1 MCPTATNPLDLGT
14 ELATFKPG
22 FGPKA
27 CGWLLLPVSEA
38 DPRTSLDDSV
48 QKLWL
53 ALAKKVAAASA
64 GTGVA
69 ALIDTARTYSP
80 TKQLGMLAALP
91 GLVAKASMALQ
102 ALGAAAMLEA
112 EFVADRLGKKLSE
125 QMQELQALSDGARS
139 LLARVESK
147 GLVATTTEALWDWW
161 HDDETEEEPQDV
173 PSLRAVEALGW
184 VRALLS
190 FVGTTQ
196 VQDTGQVVGPSTPQA
211 DLMPLAQLIE
221 YRRNPEAAKKADWTQ
236 LHFIRQQ
243 DPNDSSSP
251 KTRTIDVTI
260 KDKATFTVSTQWDDQ
275 TKKFKRVTSTQKLVH
290 TLDFGQTR
298 FEMEHAARDLTGW
311 EEDPDDIREAGN
323 CLPVALRGI

>member
-1 MCPTATNPLDLGT
+1 MSGTSFSALMPSVLRLMGGEESGCVHLAAQAAAPLAEWGRCFRSEEDVDRILQILEPLLVLLSLAGYGVPEVVLSAQGVPQPDRISVAMPSLEIRRGTARSWDADSSARAGLRVCPTATNPLDLGT

-69 ALIDTARTYSP
+69 SLIDTARTYSP

-112 EFVADRLGKKLSE
+112 EFAADRLGKKLSE
-125 QMQELQALSDGARS
+125 QMQELQALSDGASS

-161 HDDETEEEPQDV
+161 HDDETEEEPQDA

-190 FVGTTQ
+190 FVGTTE
-196 VQDTGQVVGPSTPQA
+196 VQDTGQVVGPTPQV
-211 DLMPLAQLIE
+211 DLS
-221 YRRNPEAAKKADWTQ
+221 RN
-236 LHFIRQQ
+236 
-243 DPNDSSSP
+243 
-251 KTRTIDVTI
+251 
-260 KDKATFTVSTQWDDQ
+260 
-275 TKKFKRVTSTQKLVH
+275 
-290 TLDFGQTR
+290 
-298 FEMEHAARDLTGW
+298 
-311 EEDPDDIREAGN
+311 
-323 CLPVALRGI
+323 